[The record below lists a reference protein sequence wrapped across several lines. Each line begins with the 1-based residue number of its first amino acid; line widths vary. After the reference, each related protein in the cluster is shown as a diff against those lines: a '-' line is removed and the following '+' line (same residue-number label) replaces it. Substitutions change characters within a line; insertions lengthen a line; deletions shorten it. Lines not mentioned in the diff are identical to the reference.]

1 MNNRNKRL
9 KIIFIQNGGKE
20 NSHIFL
26 LKSLSY
32 FLIKIQLPSLELL
45 LKSRLNQLKLKQ
57 NNFKIIII

>member
-20 NSHIFL
+20 NSHIFR

-45 LKSRLNQLKLKQ
+45 LKIRLNQLKLKP